1 MKALTFALPFF
12 SIVFSSAVKADD
24 TTVKTDPYSDTFLP
38 LSETEVETIFK
49 EIPPQCIFYGCKL
62 TKGGYEKG
70 KDVKQISKAIAQ
82 LARSKRE
89 AVQMAVYGAYETNS
103 NLNAEGDKDK
113 PHHSYGAWQI
123 NVRRNSAVEQLKYWK
138 FVRDASIKLCK
149 NNKPEEQL
157 AALASGSCRRGKV
170 ITRNREKAVAQVLD
184 RLSARDASN

>member
-1 MKALTFALPFF
+1 MKALTFALPLF
-12 SIVFSSAVKADD
+12 SVVFSSVVKADG
-24 TTVKTDPYSDTFLP
+24 TINKTDTFLP
-38 LSETEVETIFK
+38 LSETEVESIFK
-49 EIPPQCIFYGCKL
+49 EIPPQCSFYGCKQIE
-62 TKGGYEKG
+62 GGYEKG
-70 KDVKQISKAIAQ
+70 RDVKQVSKAIAQ
-82 LARSKRE
+82 IATSKRE
-89 AVQMAVYGAYETNS
+89 AVQMAIYAAYETNS

-123 NVRRNSAVEQLKYWK
+123 NVRRNGAVDQLKYWK

-184 RLSARDASN
+184 RLALKDTREALN